1 MGVIMK
7 NISSA
12 EKLLRTDL
20 KELLGGKT
28 TLPPEF
34 LVPPPS
40 KPPVPFGNDGGN
52 NEKLPELRSE
62 AVNEIMTSPPK
73 WLVRWGTTLFCI
85 ILVTMLLIA
94 NMVTYPDL
102 IQGNM
107 VITSVNY
114 PKSVVAKADGKL
126 LYLYTKEGE
135 EVNTNEVLGLIES
148 AANYQEVL
156 ALEQEVNQLLSIAE
170 TGAVDLVRKTNP
182 PLFFQLGELQKSYQV
197 FHDNLT
203 RTKAFLTD
211 GAYRSKKSVLN
222 NDLQTMTSIDQNLK
236 NQLKLLEN
244 EMDLAAEQ
252 LATQKRL
259 AAKGFVAEKDVQAAT
274 SAFLSKKQSYEQA
287 KNSIENGRLSYNQKS
302 YEIVDIDRQ
311 IVEQKNSLIQ
321 SITTLKSEI
330 EQWKQR
336 YLLRA
341 PSNGK
346 VTFVSSIQE
355 NEQLRSG
362 QELFYVQ
369 PEEDGYYGEIKLG
382 QYNLGKVVNKQQV
395 IVKVTSYPYQ
405 EFGIV
410 RGSIQQIAELPKDS
424 LYTVKVN
431 FPNQLKT
438 DSQYEIPFKN
448 GMTATAEIIT
458 EELSLLDRFFS
469 EVRRV
474 VK

>member
-1 MGVIMK
+1 MLNNQ
-7 NISSA
+7 NISSS

-34 LVPPPS
+34 LVPPPI
-40 KPPVPFGNDGGN
+40 KPPIPFGDNGSN

-62 AVNEIMTSPPK
+62 AVNEIMTTPPK
-73 WLVRWGTTLFCI
+73 WLVRWGISLFCI
-85 ILVTMLLIA
+85 ILVGLLFIS
-94 NMVTYPDL
+94 NMVAYPDL
-102 IQGNM
+102 IKGNM

-114 PKSVVAKADGKL
+114 PKSVVAKAEGKL
-126 LYLYTKEGE
+126 LYLYTQEGE
-135 EVNTNEVLGLIES
+135 EVNSNEVLGLIES
-148 AANYQEVL
+148 TADYQEVL
-156 ALEQEVNQLLSIAE
+156 SLEQEVNRLAE
-170 TGAVDLVRKTNP
+170 TGNVEQVRKANP
-182 PLFFQLGELQKSYQV
+182 PLYFQLGELQKSYQV
-197 FHDNLT
+197 FHDNLI
-203 RTKAFLTD
+203 RTKAFLTN

-222 NDLQTMTSIDQNLK
+222 SDLQTMTSIDQNLK
-236 NQLKLLEN
+236 NQLKLLES
-244 EMDLAAEQ
+244 EMNLSAEQ
-252 LATQKRL
+252 LDTQKRL

-274 SAFLSKKQSYEQA
+274 SVFLSKKQSYEQA
-287 KNSIENGRLSYNQKS
+287 KNSIQSGKLNYSQKS

-311 IVEQKNSLIQ
+311 IIEQKNSLIQ

-336 YLLRA
+336 YLLRS
-341 PSNGK
+341 PDNGK
-346 VTFVSSIQE
+346 VVFITSIQE
-355 NEQLRSG
+355 NIQLKAG

-369 PEEDGYYGEIKLG
+369 PEGEGFYGEMKLG
-382 QYNLGKVVNKQQV
+382 QYNLGKVVNNQEV
-395 IVKVTSYPYQ
+395 LVKVTSYPYQ

-410 RGSIQQIAELPKDS
+410 RATVQQIAELPKDS

-448 GMTATAEIIT
+448 GMTATAEIVT

>member
-1 MGVIMK
+1 MLNNE
-7 NISSA
+7 NISPS

-34 LVPPPS
+34 LAPPPI
-40 KPPVPFGNDGGN
+40 KPPVFTGDNDGH

-62 AVNEIMTSPPK
+62 AVNEIMTTPPK
-73 WLVRWGTTLFCI
+73 WLVRWGITVFCI
-85 ILVTMLLIA
+85 ILVALLFIS
-94 NMVTYPDL
+94 NMVAYPDL
-102 IQGNM
+102 IKGNM
-107 VITSVNY
+107 VIVSVNY
-114 PKSVVAKADGKL
+114 PKSVVAKTDGKL
-126 LYLYTKEGE
+126 LYLYTQEGE
-135 EVNTNEVLGLIES
+135 QVNSNEVLGLIES
-148 AANYQEVL
+148 TADYQEVL
-156 ALEQEVNQLLSIAE
+156 SLEQEVNRLLSIAE
-170 TGAVDLVRKTNP
+170 TGNVEQVNKANP
-182 PLFFQLGELQKSYQV
+182 PLFFQLGELQKSYQA
-197 FHDNLT
+197 FHDNLI
-203 RTKAFLTD
+203 RTKAFLTN

-222 NDLQTMTSIDQNLK
+222 NDLGTMTNIDQNLK
-236 NQLKLLEN
+236 NQLKLLES
-244 EMDLAAEQ
+244 EMALASEQ

-259 AAKGFVAEKDVQAAT
+259 AAKGFVAEKDVQAANST
-274 SAFLSKKQSYEQA
+274 FLSKKQSYEQA
-287 KNSIENGRLSYNQKS
+287 KNSIENGKLSYNQKS

-336 YLLRA
+336 YLLRSPA
-341 PSNGK
+341 SGK
-346 VTFVSSIQE
+346 VTFISSIQE
-355 NEQLRSG
+355 NVQLKAG

-369 PEEDGYYGEIKLG
+369 PEGEGFYGEIKLG
-382 QYNLGKVVNKQQV
+382 QYNLGKVVNKQEV
-395 IVKVTSYPYQ
+395 LVKVTSYPYQ

-410 RGSIQQIAELPKDS
+410 RGTINQIAELPKDS

-431 FPNQLKT
+431 FPDLLKT

-448 GMTATAEIIT
+448 GMTATAEIVT

>member
-1 MGVIMK
+1 MLNNQ
-7 NISSA
+7 NISSS

-34 LVPPPS
+34 LVPPPI
-40 KPPVPFGNDGGN
+40 KPPISLGDDGSN

-62 AVNEIMTSPPK
+62 AVNEIMTTPPK
-73 WLVRWGTTLFCI
+73 WLVRWGISLFCI
-85 ILVTMLLIA
+85 ILVGLLFIS
-94 NMVTYPDL
+94 NMVAYPDL
-102 IQGNM
+102 IKGNM

-126 LYLYTKEGE
+126 LYLYTQEGE
-135 EVNTNEVLGLIES
+135 EVNSNEVLGLIES
-148 AANYQEVL
+148 TADYQEVL
-156 ALEQEVNQLLSIAE
+156 SLEQEVNRLLSIAE
-170 TGAVDLVRKTNP
+170 TGNLEQVRKANP
-182 PLFFQLGELQKSYQV
+182 PLYFQLGELQKSYQT
-197 FHDNLT
+197 FHDNLI
-203 RTKAFLTD
+203 RTKAFLTN

-222 NDLQTMTSIDQNLK
+222 DDLQTMNSIEQNLK
-236 NQLKLLEN
+236 NQLKLLES

-287 KNSIENGRLSYNQKS
+287 KNSIQSGKLNYNQKS

-311 IVEQKNSLIQ
+311 IIEQKNILIQ
-321 SITTLKSEI
+321 SVTTLKSEI

-336 YLLRA
+336 YLLRSPA
-341 PSNGK
+341 AGK
-346 VTFVSSIQE
+346 VVFITSIQE
-355 NEQLRSG
+355 NIQLKAG

-369 PEEDGYYGEIKLG
+369 PEGEGFYGEMKLG
-382 QYNLGKVVNKQQV
+382 QYNLGKVVNNQEV
-395 IVKVTSYPYQ
+395 LVKVTSYPYQ

-410 RGSIQQIAELPKDS
+410 RATVQQIAELPKDS

-448 GMTATAEIIT
+448 GMTATAEIVT